1 MPRMTG
7 AEAIVKSMIAH
18 GVDTVFALP
27 GVQLDPLFNAFFDAG
42 PALRVIHSRHEQG
55 AGYMA
60 WGYAAATGGVG
71 TYAVVPGPGL
81 LNTSAALST
90 AYATNAK
97 VLCVTGQIPSGFI
110 GRGVGLLHEIP
121 DQLAVLRGLTK
132 WAERIESP
140 REAPPAMAEA
150 FRQLHTGRPRP
161 VGVEMAMDVMARE
174 EEVALLPAEK
184 SFGRP
189 AVDPDAIVEAA
200 KLLGRAKAPMIFA
213 GGGAM
218 DASREIA
225 ALAEALE
232 APVVAGLGGRGILS
246 SRHHLS
252 HTMPAGHRLWAE
264 TDVVLAVGT
273 RLAFPQIHWGT
284 DAELK
289 IVRIDIDPE
298 EHDRVAPPEVRI
310 VADSRDALAA
320 LIPQLERHNRH
331 RASRKDELNRLKAEL
346 DREYAH
352 LEPQLSY
359 IAAIREELPEDG
371 IFVDGL
377 TQVGYVSRF
386 ALPVYRPR
394 TYVSSGYQGTL
405 GASFA
410 CALGVKVALPD
421 TPVISVSGD
430 GGFMFNVQELATAVQ
445 QKIGLVALVFN
456 DGAYGNVKRYQKEKY
471 GNRVLGSELHNPD
484 FVKLAESFGAQ
495 GLRANSPEELRPA
508 IRRGFETKG
517 PTLIEI
523 PVGEMPEPWKFVMM
537 PRIRGNSTGPLPV

>member
-18 GVDTVFALP
+18 GVDTVFTLP

-174 EEVALLPAEK
+174 EEVELLPAEN

-252 HTMPAGHRLWAE
+252 HTMPAGHRLWAK
-264 TDVVLAVGT
+264 TDVVLAVGA
-273 RLAFPQIHWGT
+273 REAGT
-284 DAELK
+284 
-289 IVRIDIDPE
+289 
-298 EHDRVAPPEVRI
+298 
-310 VADSRDALAA
+310 
-320 LIPQLERHNRH
+320 
-331 RASRKDELNRLKAEL
+331 
-346 DREYAH
+346 
-352 LEPQLSY
+352 
-359 IAAIREELPEDG
+359 
-371 IFVDGL
+371 
-377 TQVGYVSRF
+377 VG
-386 ALPVYRPR
+386 
-394 TYVSSGYQGTL
+394 
-405 GASFA
+405 
-410 CALGVKVALPD
+410 
-421 TPVISVSGD
+421 
-430 GGFMFNVQELATAVQ
+430 
-445 QKIGLVALVFN
+445 
-456 DGAYGNVKRYQKEKY
+456 
-471 GNRVLGSELHNPD
+471 RVLRLIRSYDQDEPIRFRVMRQGSEL
-484 FVKLAESFGAQ
+484 VAEGV
-495 GLRANSPEELRPA
+495 
-508 IRRGFETKG
+508 RR
-517 PTLIEI
+517 
-523 PVGEMPEPWKFVMM
+523 
-537 PRIRGNSTGPLPV
+537 